1 MLRATLIGRAL
12 WTVTLWLAMVGQG
25 IAGLTPVALTPTKT
39 SLRAGAA
46 KQFSVQLNGVNGPV
60 IWSVNGVTGGN
71 SSLGTISSVGLFT
84 APATDPRGPLNVSA
98 RVSNAS
104 SGATAVVEWLNPV
117 PVLSGVSPSAVNVGS
132 ATILLNGSGFVP
144 GSQVILNGQSVAAT
158 VLSSSSIRYTG
169 TFATAG
175 SYSFSVA
182 NPNPGQATS
191 TLRRLTVM
199 DPVSIKVTPAIET
212 VRLGATRKYAASLA
226 NAVDK
231 RVVWSVNGIPGG
243 SSAVGTV
250 TTDGL
255 YTAPRVMP
263 AAGQVTIT
271 AVSVADTRSVANGIA
286 QLINPVPAIQSV
298 VPTYL
303 TYGTQRVTV
312 TGVGFV
318 EGSLLRLGDVVF
330 PTVFKS
336 PTELVATV
344 TLEPNAAGYVGLRV
358 KNPDPGAAQSGLYVA
373 RCGLANPLVSYVAA
387 ARFLEQASWGPDP
400 ESVARVQQIGMDAW
414 IQEQFAA
421 PISQYRTTTDASGS
435 LTKQQSQFFVNAL
448 RGTDLLRQ
456 RVSFALGQVFV
467 VSGVKTGQP
476 RQMVPYQNMLQQ
488 NAFGSFRTLLR
499 DVTLSPTMGVFLD
512 MVNNDRA
519 VPGSGLSPNEN
530 YAREVMQLFTIGT
543 VMLNPDGSTVLD
555 GQGQPIPTYDQ
566 LSINELARA
575 LTGWTFPGKALTSGH
590 NKENYA
596 GPMIPVEANHD
607 AGSKTILG
615 GLVLPAGQSAQED
628 LEDVVDAL
636 AAHPNAAPFISL
648 RLIQHLVLSNPS
660 PQYVARISA
669 VFQSTQGNLG
679 AVVRAILLDPEAR
692 RGDDLR
698 ATAVASD
705 GHLREPILYVLG
717 LMKTLKAQADEQNP
731 IEEVASAM
739 GQKLFYAP
747 SVFNYYS
754 PLYKIPGGLAG
765 PEFQMLTSAT
775 ALVRANGVENL
786 VTRRLGGNARFDL
799 SPFTV
804 LASSP
809 AHLVEAVDHAFLF
822 ERTPPQV
829 KAAIA
834 ASLEATKDSTTRVKN
849 AIYLLTTS
857 SLYQVAH

>member
-1 MLRATLIGRAL
+1 MLRVTLFGRAV
-12 WTVTLWLAMVGQG
+12 WAVAFWAAMLAQG
-25 IAGLTPVALTPTKT
+25 FGALAPVVISPTKT
-39 SLRAGAA
+39 SVRAGAT

-60 IWSVNGVTGGN
+60 IWSVNGLTGGN
-71 SSLGTISSVGLFT
+71 TGVGTVSGVGLFT
-84 APATDPRGPLNVSA
+84 APAADPRAPLTVG
-98 RVSNAS
+98 AS
-104 SGATAVVEWLNPV
+104 VGGSVPGAKAVVTWLNPV
-117 PVLSGVSPSAVNVGS
+117 PVLSSLSPTAVNVGTV
-132 ATILLNGSGFVP
+132 TITLTGSGFVP
-144 GSQVILNGQSVAAT
+144 GSQLLLNGQAVPST
-158 VLSSSSIRYTG
+158 LLTSTSIRYTG
-169 TFATAG
+169 TFSTAG
-175 SYSFSVA
+175 SYSFSVV

-191 TLRRLTVM
+191 STRRLTVM
-199 DPVSIKVTPAIET
+199 NPVSIKVTPATET
-212 VRLGATRKYAASLA
+212 VRLGATRKYTASLV

-231 RVVWSVNGIPGG
+231 RVVWSVNGIAGG
-243 SSAVGTV
+243 SSAVGTIAA
-250 TTDGL
+250 DGL
-255 YTAPRVMP
+255 YTAPWVMP
-263 AAGQVTIT
+263 ASGQVTIT
-271 AVSVADTRSVANGIA
+271 AASVADARAVASGIA
-286 QLINPVPAIQSV
+286 QFINPVPAIQSV

-318 EGSLLRLGDVVF
+318 NGSMLRLGDVVF
-330 PTVFKS
+330 PTEFKS

-358 KNPDPGAAQSGLYVA
+358 KNPDPGAMQSGLYVA
-373 RCGLANPLVSYVAA
+373 RCGVANPVVSYLAA

-400 ESVARVQQIGMDAW
+400 ASVARVQQIGMDAW
-414 IQEQFAA
+414 IQEQFVA
-421 PISQYRTTTDASGS
+421 PISQYRTTTDASDS

-448 RGTDLLRQ
+448 RGTDSLRQ
-456 RVSFALGQVFV
+456 RVSFALGQIFV

-488 NAFGSFRTLLR
+488 NAFSSFRTVLR

-519 VPGSGLSPNEN
+519 VAGSGLSPNEN

-543 VMLNPDGSTVLD
+543 LMLNPDGSPMLD
-555 GQGQPIPTYDQ
+555 GHGQPIPTYDQ
-566 LSINELARA
+566 VSINELSRA

-590 NKENYA
+590 NQENYA

-607 AGSKTILG
+607 AGAKTILG
-615 GLVLPAGQSAQED
+615 GVVLPAGQSALDD
-628 LEDVVDAL
+628 LEDVMDTL
-636 AAHPNAAPFISL
+636 AGHPNVAPFISL

-660 PQYVARISA
+660 PQYVARVSA
-669 VFQSTQGNLG
+669 VFQSTQGHLG
-679 AVVRAILLDPEAR
+679 SVVRAILLDPEAR

-698 ATAVASD
+698 ATAVASE
-705 GHLREPILYVLG
+705 GHLREPIVYLLG
-717 LMKTLKAQADEQNP
+717 MMKTLKAQSDEQNP

-765 PEFQMLTSAT
+765 PEFQLLTTAT

-786 VTRRLGGNARFDL
+786 VTRRLGGNVRLDL

-809 AHLVEAVDHAFLF
+809 VHLVEAVDHAFLF
-822 ERTPPQV
+822 ERTPPQI
-829 KAAIA
+829 KAAIVE
-834 ASLEATKDSTTRVKN
+834 SLGATKDSTTRVRN